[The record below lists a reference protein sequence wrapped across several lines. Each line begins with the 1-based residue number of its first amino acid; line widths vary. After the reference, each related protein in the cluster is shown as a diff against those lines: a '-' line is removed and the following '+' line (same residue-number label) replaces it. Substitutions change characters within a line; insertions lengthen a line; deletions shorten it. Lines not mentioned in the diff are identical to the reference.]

1 MRLSSARSMASC
13 ALATAIALLLAV
25 IVSFGPEPAAAQSA
39 VRSKESSVSD
49 RIIVSGA
56 SGQLGRLVI
65 KDLLA
70 RGVAA
75 KNLILVSRTPEA
87 LQEFAKLGA
96 STRFGD
102 FSKPESLPAA
112 FAGGTKMLLISIGF
126 GGGPRPEAHK
136 HAIDAAV
143 AAGVKLIAYTSF
155 VAISGGDHSGIGA
168 DHYATEEILKKSGV
182 HWTFLRNSIYQDVLV
197 GQAAKMVA
205 EGRAVVAA
213 NEVKLGYVARED
225 CAAAAAA
232 VLSTPGHD
240 DKAYDITGSELIG
253 QREIAAAA
261 SAVTGRNIAVSNADP
276 NAPPGRAFAGPAA
289 ARVSSD
295 VKNLTGKAPIT
306 LRQLF
311 EAHRKTLLGSAE

>member
-1 MRLSSARSMASC
+1 MSLRRARSVASC
-13 ALATAIALLLAV
+13 AFAISILLLLALTGA
-25 IVSFGPEPAAAQSA
+25 SLRPEPVIAKGS
-39 VRSKESSVSD
+39 VVVSD

-56 SGQLGRLVI
+56 SGQLGRGVVR
-65 KDLLA
+65 DLLA
-70 RGVAA
+70 RGVPA
-75 KNLILVSRTPEA
+75 KKLILVSRTPEA
-87 LQEFAKLGA
+87 LQDFAKLGA

-143 AAGVKLIAYTSF
+143 AAGVKQIVYTSW
-155 VAISGGDHSGIGA
+155 VALSAGDASGIGA
-168 DHYATEEILKKSGV
+168 DHHATEEMLKKSRV
-182 HWTFLRNSIYQDVLV
+182 HWTLLRNSIYQDVLV

-205 EGRAVVAA
+205 DGRAVIPT
-213 NEVKLGYVARED
+213 NEVKLGYVTRED

-232 VLSTPGHD
+232 VLSTPGHE

-261 SAVTGRNIAVSNADP
+261 SAVSGKNIAVTNADP
-276 NAPPGRAFAGPAA
+276 NAPPAVRAFAGPAA
-289 ARVSSD
+289 TRVSTAVAD
-295 VKNLTGKAPIT
+295 LTGKPPTT
-306 LRQLF
+306 LRQFF
-311 EAHRKTLLGSAE
+311 EAHKNALLGTGN

>member
-1 MRLSSARSMASC
+1 MKLRDARSMASC
-13 ALATAIALLLAV
+13 VLAIAIALLLAV
-25 IVSFGPEPAAAQSA
+25 TVVTLAASGTARAQT
-39 VRSKESSVSD
+39 KESSVTD
-49 RIIVSGA
+49 KIIVSGA
-56 SGQLGRLVI
+56 SGQLGRLVVTH
-65 KDLLA
+65 LLA
-70 RGVAA
+70 RGVPAG
-75 KNLILVSRTPEA
+75 NLILVSRTPEA

-96 STRFGD
+96 STRFGN

-182 HWTFLRNSIYQDVLV
+182 HWTFLRNSIYQDVLI
-197 GQAAKMVA
+197 GQAAKMIA
-205 EGRAVVAA
+205 EGRAVVPA

-225 CAAAAAA
+225 CASAAAA

-261 SAVTGRNIAVSNADP
+261 SAATGRTIAVSNADP
-276 NAPPGRAFAGPAA
+276 NAAPGRAFAGPAA
-289 ARVSSD
+289 TRVSTA
-295 VKNLTGKAPIT
+295 VKDLTGKAPIT
-306 LRQLF
+306 LKQLF
-311 EAHRKTLLGSAE
+311 EAHKSALLASGT

>member
-1 MRLSSARSMASC
+1 MRSMASC
-13 ALATAIALLLAV
+13 GFATAIALLLAV
-25 IVSFGPEPAAAQSA
+25 IVWLGQEPAVAAQSA
-39 VRSKESSVSD
+39 VRSKESPVSD

-56 SGQLGRLVI
+56 SGQLGRLVV

-70 RGVAA
+70 RGVPA

-143 AAGVKLIAYTSF
+143 ADGVKLIAYTSF
-155 VAISGGDHSGIGA
+155 VAISGGDHSGIGT

-205 EGRAVVAA
+205 EGRAVVPA

-289 ARVSSD
+289 TRVSTA
-295 VKNLTGKAPIT
+295 VKDLTGKAPIT

-311 EAHRKTLLGSAE
+311 EAHKNALLGSGS

>member
-1 MRLSSARSMASC
+1 MRLRAERWMAFC
-13 ALATAIALLLAV
+13 ALAIALLLAV
-25 IVSFGPEPAAAQSA
+25 TVVTLVPNHTARATAK
-39 VRSKESSVSD
+39 KESSSVTD

-56 SGQLGRLVI
+56 SGQLGRLVV
-65 KDLLA
+65 KHLLA
-70 RGVAA
+70 RGVPAR
-75 KNLILVSRTPEA
+75 NLILVSRTPET

-102 FSKPESLPAA
+102 FGKPESLPAA

-136 HAIDAAV
+136 HAIDAAI
-143 AAGVKLIAYTSF
+143 AAGVKQIAYTSF

-168 DHYATEEILKKSGV
+168 DHYATEEILRKSGV

-197 GQAAKMVA
+197 GQAANMVA
-205 EGRAVVAA
+205 EGRAVVPA

-225 CAAAAAA
+225 CASAAAA
-232 VLSTPGHD
+232 VLSTPGHE

-261 SAVTGRNIAVSNADP
+261 SAVTGRTIAVSDADP
-276 NAPPGRAFAGPAA
+276 NAPPGRVFAGPAA
-289 ARVSSD
+289 TRVSSA
-295 VKNLTGKAPIT
+295 VKDLTGKAPIT

-311 EAHRKTLLGSAE
+311 EAQRNALLGSAK

>member
-1 MRLSSARSMASC
+1 MASC
-13 ALATAIALLLAV
+13 ALATAMLMLLALTGV
-25 IVSFGPEPAAAQSA
+25 ALRMEPAVAA
-39 VRSKESSVSD
+39 KESPMSD

-56 SGQLGRLVI
+56 SGQLGRLVV

-70 RGVAA
+70 RGVPAQS
-75 KNLILVSRTPEA
+75 LILVSRTPEA

-102 FSKPESLPAA
+102 FHQPQSLPAA

-155 VAISGGDHSGIGA
+155 VAISGADHSGIGA

-197 GQAAKMVA
+197 GQAAKMIA
-205 EGRAVVAA
+205 EGRALVPA

-232 VLSTPGHD
+232 VLSTTGHE
-240 DKAYDITGSELIG
+240 DKAYDITGPELLG

-261 SAVTGRNIAVSNADP
+261 SAVTGRKIEVANADP
-276 NAPPGRAFAGPAA
+276 NATPARAFAGPAA
-289 ARVSSD
+289 SRVSTAVAD
-295 VKNLTGKAPIT
+295 LTGRAPIT
-306 LRQLF
+306 LRKLF
-311 EAHRKTLLGSAE
+311 EANRNALVGSGT